1 LGTSVS
7 GPNLNGISLIKGVF
21 MTCRIVSVYF
31 FADEQSLSKYA
42 PYAVM
47 EAAIP
52 ATRVYQYGEGD
63 ESACKGLDK
72 EVNKAMRELIKDGG
86 DPPYFCTV
94 VAGLP
99 KEGEELSWQTIRIQP
114 MPGLASLKNGNELIT
129 TYIMSSG
136 ENLVRPR
143 TPSA

>member
-1 LGTSVS
+1 VLRWSRVISSYPACVITGAWDLHCHAWEFKGRDFLGTSVS

-52 ATRVYQYGEGD
+52 ATR
-63 ESACKGLDK
+63 A
-72 EVNKAMRELIKDGG
+72 
-86 DPPYFCTV
+86 
-94 VAGLP
+94 
-99 KEGEELSWQTIRIQP
+99 WIR
-114 MPGLASLKNGNELIT
+114 
-129 TYIMSSG
+129 
-136 ENLVRPR
+136 R
-143 TPSA
+143 